1 MRHPLE
7 FVPDPYRKRL
17 FLICLALT
25 LILFGVFTVLDQPLR
40 TDAAPYGIV
49 SFELAGNPA
58 AARTIADSWKQMSL
72 LLSAVAGQPDPNI
85 VNIPYLFAAFGLGLD
100 YLFMPAYASTL
111 GFAGLL
117 AAQKQGGWV
126 KRLGALAGYAAF
138 TAALF
143 DAVENYAL
151 LQVLSGISESPY
163 PALAAFCA
171 VIKFSLIAFS
181 LMYAVSAWL
190 LPKDNQ

>member
-7 FVPDPYRKRL
+7 FVPDPYRRRL

-25 LILFGVFTVLDQPLR
+25 LILFGVFQVLDQPLR
-40 TDAAPYGIV
+40 TEAAPNGIV

-58 AARTIADSWKQMSL
+58 AARAITDSWKQMSI

-100 YLFMPAYASTL
+100 YLFMPAYAFTL
-111 GFAGLL
+111 AFAGLL
-117 AAQKQGGWV
+117 AARKHEGWV
-126 KRLGALAGYAAF
+126 KHLGTLAGYAAF
-138 TAALF
+138 AAVLF

-151 LQVLSGISESPY
+151 LQVLSGKSESTY
-163 PALAAFCA
+163 PAQAAFCA

-181 LMYAVSAWL
+181 LVYALSAWM